1 MHMSKSIGSLDTH
14 TVLLSKDN
22 AGTSGRK
29 KEKSE
34 TLKYSLAI
42 YILNLFF

>member
-1 MHMSKSIGSLDTH
+1 MSKSIGSLDTH
-14 TVLLSKDN
+14 IVLLSKDY

-34 TLKYSLAI
+34 AI
-42 YILNLFF
+42 